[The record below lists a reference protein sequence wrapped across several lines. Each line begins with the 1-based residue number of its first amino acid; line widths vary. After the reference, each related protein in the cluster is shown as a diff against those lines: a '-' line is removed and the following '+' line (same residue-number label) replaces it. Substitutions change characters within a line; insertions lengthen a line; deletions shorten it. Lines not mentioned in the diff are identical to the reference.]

1 MKSKPLWLL
10 PVAGLGIGLAVSLLA
25 LVPIMWTKPRS
36 SHQLE
41 IAPVPRPAAP
51 ANPRPALPG
60 KPAPTSAV
68 KQPPRKNQLPEDEV
82 NSYESEIDSL
92 KEKAKINTNISRE
105 MGDLGSSA
113 GNMDALEQASELARQ
128 ATLMLRFSDCMRNQ
142 MDRVVPFYQGKATC
156 AAAIPGVE

>member
-1 MKSKPLWLL
+1 MKLKPLYLL
-10 PVAGLGIGLAVSLLA
+10 PVAGLGIGLVVSLLA

-41 IAPVPRPAAP
+41 TAPAPRPATLT
-51 ANPRPALPG
+51 NPRPALSS

-82 NSYESEIDSL
+82 NSYASEIDSL
-92 KEKAKINTNISRE
+92 KARAQINTDTSRK

-113 GNMDALEQASELARQ
+113 GNMGAVERASELARQ
-128 ATLMLRFSDCMRNQ
+128 ATLMIRLSDCMRNQ